1 MGKRVKKGFREAWED
16 DEWGRNEEYSRK
28 RNDKNKKQ
36 RQKARKQKFSNRW
49 YDEDMN
55 LKRKK

>member
-1 MGKRVKKGFREAWED
+1 MSKKRKSFREAWED
-16 DEWGRNEEYSRK
+16 DEWGSNEEYSRK
-28 RNDKNKKQ
+28 RNDKNKRKV
-36 RQKARKQKFSNRW
+36 REKRKQKFADRW

>member
-1 MGKRVKKGFREAWED
+1 MGKKRKSFREAWED
-16 DEWGRNEEYSRK
+16 DEWGSDEDYTRK
-28 RNDKNKKQ
+28 RNNKSKQ
-36 RQKARKQKFSNRW
+36 KVRENRKQKFAERW

>member
-1 MGKRVKKGFREAWED
+1 MSKKRKSFREAWED
-16 DEWGRNEEYSRK
+16 DEWGSNEDSARK
-28 RNDKNKKQ
+28 RNDRNKRKIQ
-36 RQKARKQKFSNRW
+36 QKRKQKFSERW